1 MFWVLICTI
10 NLTVCSSHVTYPFG
24 SECTLYSCLNLKE
37 LLAQSGRK
45 IWSLSDSPGLKLRT
59 TKFVNKYS
67 TNWPNYQID
76 WAVFWVLICTM
87 HLTVCSPYFT
97 YAFQSD
103 SPLYSYLSVKGFH
116 ARSRRESWSLSDW
129 TYSNSER
136 LSSYTNTQ
144 PFGRTSQMIELCSE
158 YLPVW
163 CIWLYVFVMSRT
175 RLRVNPHSIV
185 AWMSRKSLLKA
196 RAKSEV

>member
-24 SECTLYSCLNLKE
+24 SECTLYSCLNLKK

-129 TYSNSER
+129 TWTR
-136 LSSYTNTQ
+136 TQ
-144 PFGRTSQMIELCSE
+144 NDL
-158 YLPVW
+158 V
-163 CIWLYVFVMSRT
+163 RT
-175 RLRVNPHSIV
+175 RTLNHSVELAKWLSCVLSTYLYGAFDCMFLLCHVRV
-185 AWMSRKSLLKA
+185 
-196 RAKSEV
+196 SEWIHTL